1 MATTTKNVAY
11 PHGSILIF
19 LPHICLAAPLFFFNL
34 ISKYCVSKVNVVSVI
49 LDYLGFVFFFLL
61 SLLKRKKNEK
71 GTNASFLRHNIMA
84 YFCNTLK

>member
-1 MATTTKNVAY
+1 MWHTHTVAF
-11 PHGSILIF
+11 SF
-19 LPHICLAAPLFFFNL
+19 SCLTFVSLLLFFFFNL

>member
-49 LDYLGFVFFFLL
+49 LDYLGFVFFFFAALI
-61 SLLKRKKNEK
+61 KEKKKMRREQMQV
-71 GTNASFLRHNIMA
+71 FLDIILWLI
-84 YFCNTLK
+84 FVIP

>member
-1 MATTTKNVAY
+1 MVAF
-11 PHGSILIF
+11 SF
-19 LPHICLAAPLFFFNL
+19 SCLTFVSLLLFFFFNL

>member
-1 MATTTKNVAY
+1 MVAF
-11 PHGSILIF
+11 SF
-19 LPHICLAAPLFFFNL
+19 SCLTFVSLLLFFFFNL

-49 LDYLGFVFFFLL
+49 LDYLGFVFFFFLL